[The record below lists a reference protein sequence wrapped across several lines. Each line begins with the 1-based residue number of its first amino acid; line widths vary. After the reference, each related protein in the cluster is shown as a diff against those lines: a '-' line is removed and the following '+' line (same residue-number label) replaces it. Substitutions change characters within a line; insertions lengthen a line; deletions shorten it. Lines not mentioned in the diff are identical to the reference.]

1 LIALE
6 GTPGAIEE
14 EQKKMNGR
22 KRNMTWESD
31 GPEALI
37 QRFILFIR
45 FANVD
50 VPDVALN
57 PMFP

>member
-6 GTPGAIEE
+6 GTPSAIEE

-22 KRNMTWESD
+22 KRNMTWEGD

-37 QRFILFIR
+37 QRFIFVR

-50 VPDVALN
+50 GPDVALN